1 MFEIPPVHTLIRIGI
16 LLILL
21 PAYAKEDAARAFGN
35 MARNIRVSRRVQDH
49 LEEQARILEYA
60 VRRQQLTP
68 AEQRRIRG
76 MMNRVRNFHSRIAKR
91 GKMTPQEAKNI
102 QSQISK
108 IYRTLWF
115 LRINEI
121 GKGQKLHFL
130 GKRIV
135 LREQYQRKIRSSSLD
150 QEEMAR
156 ILHTYY
162 KACRVR
168 EQLKETGLT
177 PREKERIHRA
187 CFTLLSEYFT
197 LDSTS
202 KKE

>member
-1 MFEIPPVHTLIRIGI
+1 MFKEHSLRTLIRIGI
-16 LLILL
+16 LLTIL
-21 PAYAKEDAARAFGN
+21 PSYAKDDTAKAFGN

-76 MMNRVRNFHSRIAKR
+76 MMNRVQNLHRRIAKR

-102 QSQISK
+102 HSQISR

-115 LRINEI
+115 LRINDI

-130 GKRIV
+130 GRRIV
-135 LREQYQRKIRSSSLD
+135 LREQ
-150 QEEMAR
+150 
-156 ILHTYY
+156 
-162 KACRVR
+162 
-168 EQLKETGLT
+168 
-177 PREKERIHRA
+177 
-187 CFTLLSEYFT
+187 
-197 LDSTS
+197 
-202 KKE
+202 

>member
-1 MFEIPPVHTLIRIGI
+1 MFKEHSLRTLIRIGI
-16 LLILL
+16 LLTIL
-21 PAYAKEDAARAFGN
+21 PSYAKDDTAKAFGN

-76 MMNRVRNFHSRIAKR
+76 MMNRVQNLPRRIAKR

-102 QSQISK
+102 HSQISR

-115 LRINEI
+115 LRINDI

-130 GKRIV
+130 GRRIV
-135 LREQYQRKIRSSSLD
+135 LREQYQKKIRSSSLD

-168 EQLKETGLT
+168 EQLKETNLT
-177 PREKERIHRA
+177 PREKERIQRT
-187 CFTLLSEYFT
+187 CFTILAEYFT
-197 LDSTS
+197 LETPS
-202 KKE
+202 KKQ